1 MIQVPEIL
9 DIPDKLTSFI
19 TEINNYPYFF
29 AEGGRGSGKSHSIAR
44 IIVWVCEQRMVR
56 VVCGRETQK
65 SIDQSV
71 YTLFCDL
78 IANYNLDF
86 TIEKTVITHNK
97 TGSTIKFMGF
107 REQGRVNIKGLE
119 GIDILWIDEAEKIS
133 KPTLDTII
141 PTIRKDNAL
150 IYFSMNRF
158 VRNDA
163 VYVFLAGKKDCLHV
177 KINYYDNKHC
187 PDKIKREAEELK
199 IKNYRDYK
207 HIYLGEPL
215 DQTQEYLFNSA
226 KLEKAT
232 QIKSQ
237 NETFRKISVMSVD
250 LGAGGDLTVA
260 KKVESIDNSRFEE
273 TETLTWSERDTD
285 VTIGKI
291 INLKA
296 KWQPDLVIV
305 DGGGLGLPMYNTM
318 SKSIEDL
325 IKFDGAGS
333 SKQQNASNQ
342 RADGY
347 FCLKDFIDSEFLRIN
362 DNAAIAQLEYIK
374 VKYKTNGQVFIQ
386 PKQEMKEEHGESPD
400 NADSLM
406 MAIYAL
412 TYYSHLA
419 SKDSENSATVMMDN
433 SYDPFNE

>member
-1 MIQVPEIL
+1 MMQVPEIL
-9 DIPDKLTSFI
+9 DIPYKLSTFI

-29 AEGGRGSGKSHSIAR
+29 AEGGRGSGKSHSVAR
-44 IIVWVCEQRMVR
+44 IITWICEQRTVR

-78 IANYNLDF
+78 ISEYNLDF

-119 GIDILWIDEAEKIS
+119 GVDILWIDEAEKIT

-141 PTIRKDNAL
+141 PTIRKDNA
-150 IYFSMNRF
+150 IVYFSMNRF

-163 VYVFLAGKKDCLHV
+163 VYCFLAGKKDCLHV

-187 PDKIKREAEELK
+187 PGKILREAEELK
-199 IKNYRDYK
+199 IKNFRDYK

-215 DQTQEYLFNSA
+215 DQTIEYLFNSA
-226 KLEKAT
+226 KLETALEVKAHN
-232 QIKSQ
+232 Q
-237 NETFRKISVMSVD
+237 TFRKISVMAVD
-250 LGAGGDLTVA
+250 FGAGGDLTVA
-260 KKVESIDNSRFEE
+260 KKIESIDATRFEE
-273 TETLTWSERDTD
+273 TETQTWSERDTD
-285 VTIGKI
+285 ITIGRVI
-291 INLKA
+291 ALRA
-296 KWQPDLVIV
+296 KWNPDIVIV
-305 DGGGLGLPMYNTM
+305 DGGGLGLPMYYTL

-325 IKFDGAGS
+325 IKFDGAGA
-333 SKQQNASNQ
+333 SKRENAGNQ

-347 FCLKDFIDSEFLRIN
+347 LCLQEFIDNEFLRIN
-362 DNAAIAQLEYIK
+362 DKAAVAQLEYIK
-374 VKYKTNGQVFIQ
+374 IKYKTNGQIMIQ
-386 PKQEMKEEHGESPD
+386 PKAEMKEENGESPD

-406 MAIYAL
+406 MGAYAL
-412 TYYSHLA
+412 TYYSYLA
-419 SKDSENSATVMMDN
+419 NGDSNLGKTVMLDT
-433 SYDPFNE
+433 SYDPLDF